1 MTVAVLAKSFV
12 FIYAVLSIKKSCF
25 WYRARWLGLPDVS
38 YPSNC
43 LQSSSSQPS
52 AICLFNRVMLLI
64 FLVEKKKSCKYQS
77 YHQSICLIMWWWANR
92 IILVSLRSS
101 RREMKCTFY
110 YFDVWCWWV
119 PSCAWAVRNVAY
131 SMIAAMTLTWW
142 ARMSVITHPCRH
154 SSDSSTWGDIHKYP

>member
-1 MTVAVLAKSFV
+1 MQFYQLKKVV
-12 FIYAVLSIKKSCF
+12 FDTEPADWDYLT
-25 WYRARWLGLPDVS
+25 
-38 YPSNC
+38 
-43 LQSSSSQPS
+43 S
-52 AICLFNRVMLLI
+52 AIPATVCNHLLHNHQQSVCSTAWWCW
-64 FLVEKKKSCKYQS
+64 FSLLRKKKSCKYQS

-142 ARMSVITHPCRH
+142 ARMSVIRADTVATFPLDEIYRLCYHF
-154 SSDSSTWGDIHKYP
+154 WKNIYWYP